1 MLLQITLFHSLWL
14 SNIPLCVCV
23 CVCVCVCDDYV
34 LIYWKFQVIDIVVHF
49 GVSYLGLIKRKK
61 LNEMKLNETH
71 HF

>member
-1 MLLQITLFHSLWL
+1 MKKSCSHNSVIVFITH
-14 SNIPLCVCV
+14 ICVFV